1 MATDPSRVAKVLDAM
16 RRVKNEKRW
25 HVIPGE
31 GRWIVLRE
39 EAQKA
44 TRVLPSEHEAV
55 ELARSLAEQQANG
68 EVIIHHRDGT
78 IKERQVVAPGKA
90 NLETVYK
97 SAARNR

>member
-1 MATDPSRVAKVLDAM
+1 MATDPTRIAKVLDAM
-16 RRVKNEKRW
+16 RRVRNEKRW
-25 HVIPGE
+25 YVLPEE
-31 GRWIVLRE
+31 GHWIVLRE

-44 TRVLPSEHEAV
+44 TRVLPSEREAV
-55 ELARSLAEQQANG
+55 ELARSLAEQAHG

-97 SAARNR
+97 SAARHK